1 MDLGI
6 KGKVAVVMAASK
18 GLGRASA
25 EALAAEGC
33 KVALCARGEEALA
46 EAARSISETYGVAV
60 HSEPVDVLDDSAR
73 DRFLKNTEEKLGPID
88 ILVVNGGGPPHG
100 TASAVTDEEIE
111 GAVASTLT
119 PKIKWTRAVVPGMRE
134 RKWGRVLLIESTS
147 VKQPIDG
154 LALSNTMRA
163 AVAGFAKTLSTE
175 VASEGVLVNLVL
187 PGSTDTD
194 RLRAL
199 FEHRAKEAGTS
210 VEEAKVAYGKRTPL
224 GRIARPEEF
233 GAVVAFL
240 ASEKA
245 SYVTGAV
252 IPVDGGLCAGLL

>member
-1 MDLGI
+1 MELGI
-6 KGKVAVVMAASK
+6 KDRVAVVMAASK
-18 GLGRASA
+18 GLGRACA
-25 EALAAEGC
+25 QALAAEGC
-33 KVALCARGEEALA
+33 KVALCARGEKDLERAAREISAASGAAVHAEALDVIDD
-46 EAARSISETYGVAV
+46 AARE
-60 HSEPVDVLDDSAR
+60 
-73 DRFLKNTEEKLGPID
+73 RFLKNTEIKLGPVD

-100 TASAVTDEEIE
+100 AAAAVTDEEIA
-111 GAVASTLT
+111 GAAASTLL
-119 PKIKWTRAVVPGMRE
+119 PKIKWARAALPGMRS
-134 RKWGRVLLIESTS
+134 RKWGRILFVESTS

-163 AVAGFAKTLSTE
+163 GVAGFAKTLATE
-175 VASEGVLVNLVL
+175 VAADGVLVNMVL

-199 FEHRAKEAGTS
+199 MAHRAEQAGVS
-210 VEEAKVAYGKRTPL
+210 VEAATAAYGKRTPL
-224 GRIARPEEF
+224 GRIARAEEF

-252 IPVDGGLCAGLL
+252 IPVDGGLCAGLF

>member
-1 MDLGI
+1 MELGL
-6 KGKVAVVMAASK
+6 KDKVAVVMAASK

-33 KVALCARGEEALA
+33 KVGLCARGEEALQ
-46 EAARSISETYGVAV
+46 ETARAIIKTHGVEV
-60 HSEPVDVLDDSAR
+60 HFEPVDVLDDAAR
-73 DRFLKNTEEKLGPID
+73 QRFLQNVEDTLGPID

-100 TASAVTDEEIE
+100 TASAVSDEEIE
-111 GAVASTLT
+111 SAVASTLI
-119 PKIKWTRAVVPGMRE
+119 PKIKWTRAVVQGMRE
-134 RKWGRVLLIESTS
+134 RKWGRILLIESTS

-163 AVAGFAKTLSTE
+163 GVAGFAKTLATE
-175 VASEGVLVNLVL
+175 VASDGVLVNLVL

-194 RLRAL
+194 RLKAL
-199 FEHRAKEAGTS
+199 FEHRAKEAGVS
-210 VEEAKVAYGKRTPL
+210 IEAAKSAYGKRTPL

-233 GAVVAFL
+233 GAVIAFL

-252 IPVDGGLCAGLL
+252 IPVDGGICSGLL